1 MTQFEMITS
10 TDASGSGMDSISPLR
25 NSTFV
30 APASAWLARAR
41 ASISSVM
48 SSP

>member
-10 TDASGSGMDSISPLR
+10 TAASGSGMCSISPFK

-30 APASAWLARAR
+30 TPALRWFAR
-41 ASISSVM
+41 ASATISSVM
-48 SSP
+48 SRP